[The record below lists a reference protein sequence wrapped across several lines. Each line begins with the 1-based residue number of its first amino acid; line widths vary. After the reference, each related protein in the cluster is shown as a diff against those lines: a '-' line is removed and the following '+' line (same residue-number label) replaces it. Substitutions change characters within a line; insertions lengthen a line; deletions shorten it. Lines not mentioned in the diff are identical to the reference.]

1 MFLQSRRVPSS
12 ENERL
17 RDWQLVRC
25 CEFVPMESGLNETE
39 LVARE
44 AAASD

>member
-17 RDWQLVRC
+17 IDWQLVRC
-25 CEFVPMESGLNETE
+25 CEFVAVESGLNETD

-44 AAASD
+44 ADSSD